1 MAAIGLETEMAG
13 RVVETI
19 YGKRHKYEIRA
30 ADTWLTTKFVIYRDG
45 SRWKGDYESLSR
57 AVEVAQ
63 SAG

>member
-1 MAAIGLETEMAG
+1 MAG
-13 RVVETI
+13 KVVETI

-45 SRWKGDYESLSR
+45 SRWKGDYDSLSR